1 MSSNR
6 EVLKQSIGD
15 LWDSGKVNTPKS
27 SSIYMEVNLFK
38 KTRSITGKSVT
49 GKMKIISSSYSKP
62 QAFVFDPNT
71 SIEKF
76 SQEPLVAS
84 DEFPEVIKKT
94 DGSYFLD
101 FKKAAF
107 AKLKNLN

>member
-1 MSSNR
+1 M
-6 EVLKQSIGD
+6 
-15 LWDSGKVNTPKS
+15 
-27 SSIYMEVNLFK
+27 
-38 KTRSITGKSVT
+38 
-49 GKMKIISSSYSKP
+49 
-62 QAFVFDPNT
+62 FDPNT

-76 SQEPLVAS
+76 SQEPLVAT

-107 AKLKNLN
+107 AKLKIELNSSIEDSILISVGEMKQKESLSIDAQAGETSVIIKAI